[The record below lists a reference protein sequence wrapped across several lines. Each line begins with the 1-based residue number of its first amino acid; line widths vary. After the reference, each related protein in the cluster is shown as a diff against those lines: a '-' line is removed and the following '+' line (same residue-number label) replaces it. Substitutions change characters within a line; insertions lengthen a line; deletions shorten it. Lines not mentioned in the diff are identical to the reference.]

1 MFAIATGVVNGSTRK
16 SAKAVICMTAPA
28 PQTIRR
34 GTYPRS
40 VKRMKTSTV
49 NTAVSTND
57 ADWRAT
63 LAAWLCEPTVLRM

>member
-1 MFAIATGVVNGSTRK
+1 
-16 SAKAVICMTAPA
+16 MTAPA
-28 PQTIRR
+28 AQITRR

-57 ADWRAT
+57 ADCSAT
-63 LAAWLCEPTVLRM
+63 LAAWLCEPTVRRM